1 MDYCVLV
8 ERCQWY
14 AVFRILANGNML
26 NCILFCFYQ
35 EHTIIDSKPDH
46 FLDDLRLN
54 NPWPELKR
62 YTALISSL
70 IMLFWHLSTLWLR
83 MDD

>member
-1 MDYCVLV
+1 M
-8 ERCQWY
+8 RIY
-14 AVFRILANGNML
+14 AKLSSFL
-26 NCILFCFYQ
+26 FYQ
-35 EHTIIDSKPDH
+35 EHPIIDSKPDH

-62 YTALISSL
+62 STALISSHF
-70 IMLFWHLSTLWLR
+70 MLFWHPLTLWLW